1 MSMQLT
7 TIGSHCPSSSLPILS
22 RPEPERNIAKM
33 FIENGIDFNVQ
44 DCEFRSAPHCLSEN
58 KSDNL
63 LDVYELLI
71 ENGAD
76 VNGRNFK
83 QENALH
89 LLCKNNYQ
97 REYLIEII
105 RYFVNKG
112 IDIKD
117 TAHVYNAIDFL
128 CQHHE
133 SDDDELSY
141 HLQLRLF
148 PIV

>member
-7 TIGSHCPSSSLPILS
+7 TIRSHCPSSSLPILS

-44 DCEFRSAPHCLSEN
+44 DSEFRSAPHCLSEN

-105 RYFVNKG
+105 RYFATRESTSKTLLMSTTPS
-112 IDIKD
+112 ISYAD
-117 TAHVYNAIDFL
+117 TMKVMTTNYPIIM
-128 CQHHE
+128 
-133 SDDDELSY
+133 
-141 HLQLRLF
+141 LRLF